1 LRIISVGGGPA
12 GMYLGIL
19 MKRADPRHQVTVL
32 ERNRPDDTFGFGVVF
47 SDATLENLGRA
58 DPESFAAIQ
67 GSFAHWDDID
77 IHWRGQVLR
86 STGHGFC
93 GMERRLLLHILQR
106 RCAELGVELHFER
119 EVGDLDELAAGAD
132 VVLGADGV
140 ASTVRA
146 ARARGFGPEIDVR
159 PNRFV
164 WLGTTF
170 PFKAFTFY
178 FKENEHGL
186 WRVHAYR
193 YTRSGSTFIVETT
206 AEAFAAAGLSPEDE
220 DGSIA
225 YLEALFADEL
235 AGHRLIKNRSIWRN
249 FPTVRNRS
257 WHDRNVVL
265 LGDAAHTAHFSI
277 GSGTKL
283 AMEDSIALAK
293 ALGGEHGVESAL
305 ASYERAR
312 RPSVESL
319 QRAAQVSLE
328 WFEGTERYRRMA
340 GIQLAFSLLTR
351 SLRVSH
357 DNLARRDPALVAEV
371 DRWFA
376 AREGVEARPPA
387 LVPFRLGG
395 AVLANRVAVDGGDEA
410 ASAVH
415 AAHGVRPGL
424 LLGEGGA
431 EVRIARVPAGDG
443 ARAVAL
449 AADAVAA
456 GADAVLVG
464 DATPGAARQA
474 NVAVADR
481 VRNEAGVPTIVAG
494 GISSLDDVST
504 IVAAGRADLCVLDAE
519 AGPRGAPA

>member
-1 LRIISVGGGPA
+1 VRIISVGGGPA
-12 GMYLGIL
+12 GLYLGIL
-19 MKRADPRHQVTVL
+19 MKRADPGHRVTVL

-58 DPESFAAIQ
+58 DPDSYAAIR

-93 GMERRLLLHILQR
+93 GMERRVLLQILQQR
-106 RCAELGVELHFER
+106 ARDLGVEVVFER
-119 EVGDLDELAAGAD
+119 EVPGGELDQLAAQAD
-132 VVLGADGV
+132 LVLGADGV
-140 ASTVRA
+140 ASGVRA
-146 ARARGFGPEIDVR
+146 ARAAGFGPELDVR

-170 PFKAFTFY
+170 PFQAFTFY

-193 YTRSGSTFIVETT
+193 YRDEGSTFIVETT
-206 AEAFAAAGLSPEDE
+206 ADAFAAAGLTPEDE

-225 YLEALFADEL
+225 YLERLFADEL
-235 AGHRLIKNRSIWRN
+235 RGHPLIKNRSIWRN
-249 FPTVRNRS
+249 FPTVRVRS
-257 WHDRNVVL
+257 WHDGNIVL
-265 LGDAAHTAHFSI
+265 MGDAAHTAHFSI

-283 AMEDSIALAK
+283 AMEDSIALA
-293 ALGGEHGVESAL
+293 EAL
-305 ASYERAR
+305 AGERDVEAALDRYERER
-312 RPSVESL
+312 RPKVESL

-328 WFEGTERYRRMA
+328 WFEGTERYRKLEA
-340 GIQLAFSLLTR
+340 IQFAFSLLTR

-376 AREGVEARPPA
+376 AREGVEPRPPA
-387 LVPFRLGG
+387 LVPVRLGG
-395 AVLANRVAVDGGDEA
+395 AVLGNRIAA
-410 ASAVH
+410 ASEAQAAAIE
-415 AAHGVRPGL
+415 AAHGVRPAL
-424 LLGEGGA
+424 VLSQDRPR
-431 EVRIARVPAGDG
+431 VARVPAGDG
-443 ARAVAL
+443 ARAVSL

-464 DATPGAARQA
+464 ESRAGSARQA
-474 NVAVADR
+474 SVAVADR
-481 VRNEAGVPTIVAG
+481 VRNEAGVQTIVAG
-494 GISSLDDVST
+494 GIASLDDVST
-504 IVAAGRADLCVLDAE
+504 IVAAGRADLCVLDVNAE
-519 AGPRGAPA
+519 